1 MISQPHPHPQLS
13 FQSLPSRPRPQPRPI
28 PTSTPPHQPSPAFPQ
43 SSSSSSSLPR
53 SWTNPPRPPSSSSS
67 SSNSS
72 PIPLCACGQP
82 ASQRTV
88 VKPGPN
94 MGRPFFICSKPR
106 EQQCSFFQWAD
117 QPPATPTP
125 PSSHVP
131 ANSFPPSS
139 TTGKPPPSV
148 SVICDCG
155 ETAALRRVAKEGANQ
170 GRSFYCC
177 PRPREQQCN
186 FFLWADETPTNGNTT
201 LFKGNSGREGG
212 RNELSCFQCGKKGH
226 LANACPAANT
236 TKQRK
241 RQPKKTGGRKTTRKA
256 KAPPNSNMVMDYA
269 VDTGNDF
276 QMDTGIDYGDF
287 DMDEFQNIT
296 WEM

>member
-1 MISQPHPHPQLS
+1 M
-13 FQSLPSRPRPQPRPI
+13 
-28 PTSTPPHQPSPAFPQ
+28 
-43 SSSSSSSLPR
+43 
-53 SWTNPPRPPSSSSS
+53 
-67 SSNSS
+67 
-72 PIPLCACGQP
+72 
-82 ASQRTV
+82 
-88 VKPGPN
+88 
-94 MGRPFFICSKPR
+94 
-106 EQQCSFFQWAD
+106 
-117 QPPATPTP
+117 
-125 PSSHVP
+125 
-131 ANSFPPSS
+131 
-139 TTGKPPPSV
+139 

-186 FFLWADETPTNGNTT
+186 FFLWVDETPTNGNTT

-269 VDTGNDF
+269 VDTGNYF

-287 DMDEFQNIT
+287 NMDEFQNIT